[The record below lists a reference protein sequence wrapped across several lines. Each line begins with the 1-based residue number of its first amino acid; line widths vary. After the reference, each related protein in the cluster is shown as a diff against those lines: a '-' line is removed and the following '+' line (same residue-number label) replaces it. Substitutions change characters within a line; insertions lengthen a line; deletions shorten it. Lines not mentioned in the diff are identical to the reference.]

1 MDGPIRKTSK
11 IPPWLSLEYQCSHHD
26 GQAFN
31 LQLIFFMQTKLS
43 NIVNKRKLSIYYDG
57 DWIQKR
63 FVIKKVKPR
72 LSFHPVHQKLV
83 TNSGIEQW
91 LFAIVRKSYL
101 TLTTQMRGLRR
112 YQVVGGA
119 KESKWAVAMDPLEE
133 LPPLNNEK
141 AQFTGAVLRAGHT
154 SRFFIKTWLI
164 WLAHP

>member
-1 MDGPIRKTSK
+1 MQSSWR
-11 IPPWLSLEYQCSHHD
+11 
-26 GQAFN
+26 QAFN
-31 LQLIFFMQTKLS
+31 LQLIVFMQTKLS

-57 DWIQKR
+57 DLFQKR
-63 FVIKKVKPR
+63 CVITNVKPR
-72 LSFHPVHQKLV
+72 FSINPVHQKLV
-83 TNSGIEQW
+83 THSSGMGQW
-91 LFAIVRKSYL
+91 LFAIVRKAYL

-141 AQFTGAVLRAGHT
+141 AQFIGAVLRAGHT
-154 SRFFIKTWLI
+154 SGFFTKTWLI